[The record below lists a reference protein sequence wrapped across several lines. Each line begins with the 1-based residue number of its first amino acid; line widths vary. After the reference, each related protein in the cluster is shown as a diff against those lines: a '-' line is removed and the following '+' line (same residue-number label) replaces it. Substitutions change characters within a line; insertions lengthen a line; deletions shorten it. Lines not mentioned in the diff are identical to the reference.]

1 MIARPRRTL
10 KAMKSLWFALAAATA
25 LLAPPAL
32 RAQTPARPQAQFQA
46 GDDIVVQAREALR
59 RNDRPRLAAL
69 RDAAVAAR
77 LPLAQWVEYWELS
90 NRLATA
96 TVAEVDAFYARWPGT
111 YVEDRLRNDWLLEL
125 GRRRDWVDFAR
136 DYPRFRMDD
145 DRQVRCYALLTRHLA
160 GEHVRDEA
168 RAAWFAQRDVDDGCQ
183 LLASTLFDQHRL
195 DADDVWHKVQLAVE
209 SGQPRA
215 AQAAAELI
223 SHATGK
229 EVEAL
234 LGNPERFLAGPLA
247 RRPASRELALL
258 ALMRLAARDPQAAAT
273 QLEKVWQRR
282 LYTWQA
288 SLAWA
293 ETARRAALQQ
303 QPEADAFYQRA
314 WRLARH
320 KALPGWSDD
329 TLAWAARAA
338 LRQDADTPGR
348 WATVEQAI
356 AEMSPQ
362 GQQAPA
368 WIYWR
373 ARALQ
378 ALARSDEAGA
388 ADRAEARRLMISIA
402 GPMSFYGKLATEALG
417 ERIVLP
423 PAPPPLTTAE
433 LDRARAVPGFTRAL
447 ELISLGLR
455 SEGVREWNF
464 TLRDLSGD
472 RELLAA
478 AQIAC
483 DREVWDRCIN
493 TSDRTRSEIDLAQR
507 FPTPFR
513 SDVVANANAVGLD
526 AADLYA
532 LIRQESRFVT
542 DARSYVGASGLMQIM
557 PATARWTA
565 KKIGLPFRPEM
576 LNERDANLKL
586 GASYLKLIFDDFDGS
601 LAMAAAAYNAG
612 PGRPRRWRQG
622 GLVEAAAWAES
633 IPFNET
639 RDYVQK
645 VLSNSVVYAALLNG
659 KLPSLASRL
668 GPAIGP
674 RSAAEPAFAADLP

>member
-1 MIARPRRTL
+1 MSLGFGAPSAI
-10 KAMKSLWFALAAATA
+10 MKSALFVCVAALAMFM
-25 LLAPPAL
+25 PPAAP
-32 RAQTPARPQAQFQA
+32 AQPRTQSA
-46 GDDIVVQAREALR
+46 DDLVVQAREALR
-59 RNDRPRLAAL
+59 RNDRSRLAEL
-69 RDAAVAAR
+69 RDAADAAR
-77 LPLAQWVEYWELS
+77 LPLAQWVEYWDLS

-96 TVAEVDAFYARWPGT
+96 TVAEVEAFYARWPGT

-160 GEHVRDEA
+160 GEKVRDDA
-168 RAAWFAQRDVDDGCQ
+168 RAAWFAQRDLDDGCQ
-183 LLASTLFDQHRL
+183 LLASTLFEAHL
-195 DADDVWHKVQLAVE
+195 FSTDDVWGKAQLAVE
-209 SGQPRA
+209 AGQPRA

-223 SHATGK
+223 SRATGK

-234 LGNPERFLAGPLA
+234 LGDPDRFLAGPLA
-247 RRPASRELALL
+247 RRPVNRELVLL

-273 QLEKVWQRR
+273 QLERVWQRR
-282 LYTWQA
+282 LLSPQA

-303 QPEADAFYQRA
+303 QPEADAYYQRA
-314 WRLARH
+314 WRLARRP
-320 KALPGWSDD
+320 AQPGWSDD

-338 LRQDADTPGR
+338 LREDADAPGR
-348 WATVEQAI
+348 WTTVERAI
-356 AEMSPQ
+356 AAMTPD

-378 ALARSDEAGA
+378 ALARPGEAGET
-388 ADRAEARRLMISIA
+388 DRAEARRLMVSIA

-417 ERIVLP
+417 ERVALP
-423 PAPPPLTTAE
+423 PAPPPLTSAE
-433 LDRARAVPGFTRAL
+433 LDRARAVPGFARAL
-447 ELISLGLR
+447 QLIALGLR

-493 TSDRTRSEIDLAQR
+493 TSDRTRGEIDLAQR
-507 FPTPFR
+507 FPMPFR
-513 SDVVANANAVGLD
+513 SEVVANAREIGLD
-526 AADLYA
+526 PADLYA
-532 LIRQESRFVT
+532 LIRQESRFVM

-565 KKIGLPFRPEM
+565 KKIGLAFRPEM
-576 LNERDANLKL
+576 LTERDTNLKL
-586 GASYLKLIFDDFDGS
+586 GANYLKLIFDDFDGS

-622 GLVEAAAWAES
+622 GLFEPAAWAES

-659 KLPSLASRL
+659 KPPSLASRL
-668 GPAIGP
+668 GRAIGP
-674 RSAAEPAFAADLP
+674 RSTAEPAFAADLP